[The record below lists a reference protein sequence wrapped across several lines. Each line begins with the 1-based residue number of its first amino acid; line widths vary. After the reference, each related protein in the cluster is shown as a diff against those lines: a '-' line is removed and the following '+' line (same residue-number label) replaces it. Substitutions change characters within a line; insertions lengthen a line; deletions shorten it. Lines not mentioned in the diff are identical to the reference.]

1 MLPNLE
7 GSKSEVLEDLAVEDE
22 EQSPGDH
29 EEQVEGE
36 QDEPGGETIWR

>member
-1 MLPNLE
+1 MFPNLE
-7 GSKSEVLEDLAVEDE
+7 GSKSEVDEDLAIEDE

-36 QDEPGGETIWR
+36 QDQPGGETIWR